1 MEIFINEVSLEGQYT
16 SESEFVSAIKDF
28 IEIFKLLSKKTNSKQ
43 VYKEGSKL
51 FVNYKAIRESN
62 FNASL
67 NMIKDKSVKQNF
79 VDIVFNK
86 QNPKEWR
93 KEQLHCP
100 NDLFDYLNNETSRNV
115 NDTSLAEISE
125 RSLRNKDSIYLVINF
140 KNSTF
145 NLLHPDIKDC
155 CIIPIIK
162 NNDETQPIKLDG
174 IDSHL
179 ALQNWLEVKLSLS
192 RIEYDFLSKYPP
204 KDQQTILRDTQ
215 RFQKTQ
221 NIYDGRTIYRE
232 ILNDRYW
239 YVDNLH
245 FGQASHI
252 EVFNAQGNHIGES
265 DLEGN
270 IDEAKQDSNKKLY

>member
-1 MEIFINEVSLEGQYT
+1 M
-16 SESEFVSAIKDF
+16 
-28 IEIFKLLSKKTNSKQ
+28 
-43 VYKEGSKL
+43 
-51 FVNYKAIRESN
+51 
-62 FNASL
+62 
-67 NMIKDKSVKQNF
+67 
-79 VDIVFNK
+79 
-86 QNPKEWR
+86 
-93 KEQLHCP
+93 
-100 NDLFDYLNNETSRNV
+100 
-115 NDTSLAEISE
+115 
-125 RSLRNKDSIYLVINF
+125 
-140 KNSTF
+140 
-145 NLLHPDIKDC
+145 
-155 CIIPIIK
+155 K
-162 NNDETQPIKLDG
+162 NNDETQLIKLDG
-174 IDSHL
+174 IDSYL

-192 RIEYDFLSKYPP
+192 RIEYDLLSKYPP

-270 IDEAKQDSNKKLY
+270 IDETKKDLNKKIF